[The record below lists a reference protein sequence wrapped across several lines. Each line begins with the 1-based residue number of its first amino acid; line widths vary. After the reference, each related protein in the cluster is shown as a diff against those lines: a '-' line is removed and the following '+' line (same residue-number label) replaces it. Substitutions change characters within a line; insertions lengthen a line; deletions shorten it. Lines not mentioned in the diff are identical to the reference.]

1 MKDKLFS
8 MDYESEKTNECFW
21 DIQVVNIEYIFPGY
35 TLGLLKKNRDR
46 STRLNSSHPPESRM
60 PSSA

>member
-21 DIQVVNIEYIFPGY
+21 DI
-35 TLGLLKKNRDR
+35 
-46 STRLNSSHPPESRM
+46 
-60 PSSA
+60 

>member
-21 DIQVVNIEYIFPGY
+21 DIKVVNIEYIFPGY
-35 TLGLLKKNRDR
+35 TLGLFKKK
-46 STRLNSSHPPESRM
+46 
-60 PSSA
+60 